1 MLIDDFKEQKLMVIV
16 FGDQIMHVDFK
27 QEKLNTIFTGLV
39 FFYFDICLFLFKE
52 SSFYFLEDRKV
63 LYM

>member
-1 MLIDDFKEQKLMVIV
+1 MLIDDFKQQKLMVVV
-16 FGDQIMHVDFK
+16 FGTSMHVYFK

-39 FFYFDICLFLFKE
+39 FFYFDIRLFLFKE